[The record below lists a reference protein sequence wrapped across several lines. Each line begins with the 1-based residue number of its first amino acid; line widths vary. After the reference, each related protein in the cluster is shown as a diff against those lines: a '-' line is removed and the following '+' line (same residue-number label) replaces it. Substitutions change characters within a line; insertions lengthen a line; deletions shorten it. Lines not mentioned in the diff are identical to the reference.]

1 MHYSS
6 QWEQQIQRPCGEEH
20 GGRATE
26 GGKGGSSGHKEGTRG
41 TKRDWSGARS
51 VWPDH
56 ARVGV

>member
-26 GGKGGSSGHKEGTRG
+26 RGKGGSSGYKEGTRG
-41 TKRDWSGARS
+41 SRG
-51 VWPDH
+51 PDLSL
-56 ARVGV
+56 